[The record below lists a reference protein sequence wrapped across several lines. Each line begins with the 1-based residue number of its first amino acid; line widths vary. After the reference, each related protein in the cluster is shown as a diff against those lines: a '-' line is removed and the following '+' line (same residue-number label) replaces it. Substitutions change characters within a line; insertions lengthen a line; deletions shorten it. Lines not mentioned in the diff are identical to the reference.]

1 MIISLLPP
9 HMLSDSPTS
18 PCQPTC
24 EGGETELFLS
34 RDHSHVSAATTTPGC
49 ALVFRKDL
57 RHAGRPV
64 LSGLSLPLCVTSQ
77 HSMALCM

>member
-9 HMLSDSPTS
+9 PLLSASPAR
-18 PCQPTC
+18 PYPPTC

-34 RDHSHVSAATTTPGC
+34 SEHSHVSAATTTPGS